1 MDAKLRTVVDS
12 FGFVD
17 GALQEQAS
25 NLGAF
30 EQSTLLPDKRGRGNL
45 YVLVETIGGFP
56 VHAQVQQQIIQAAQ
70 EYFHTSGSITAG
82 IRTAIKTANA
92 GVFDSNLNAP
102 REQRGVAG
110 LTLLVLKDR
119 DAYVGQLGPS
129 LLYHIGK
136 GEFRRLPAESTWL
149 TSETLEEID
158 TDRQPPLGLRR
169 EVEPELSHLYVRDG
183 DLLVLASTLL
193 AKLATDD
200 EVRAAIT
207 RRGTSSVR
215 QSLLS
220 LARGEEVS
228 ALVVDVLSVGAE
240 AEGEA
245 VAPVEAPVKKPGLL
259 GRISS
264 GLRDSLRA
272 GPPETE
278 MPAEEEGAAAPEEEE
293 EGWEEEEAEPA
304 APALD
309 LRDAAR
315 SAWRGL
321 SGLGRGLAALLAR
334 VLPETEPG
342 QRARRQQA
350 HRAAAST
357 GHADRRWLWVA
368 LLIPVLV
375 IAIFAV
381 TRFQY
386 ERSQQARYEQL
397 LAIADQAQV
406 EARGSTSAAEQRAK
420 LNEALAALDQALELK
435 KGNTQIEGEIKT
447 KRDELSGWLDRINN
461 TARLFFFN
469 PLKEFPDTDTARSKL
484 GTLVV
489 QGIDVYLLDRGM
501 NRVYKY
507 LLNEARDGLQNL
519 ATDSVLLRKGDQ
531 HGEITVE
538 DLMDIAWVESTPA
551 LGNSALFIVDTRGQ
565 VLEYDP
571 AAGGIA
577 AFPTAD
583 SSAWRGP
590 VAMTGY
596 VGRLYLLDPG
606 ANQVLRYVLTSTGY
620 DGSPGNYLQAATGA
634 SIADAVDLAIDGNV
648 YVLHADGRI
657 SKFGEG
663 AAVPFS
669 QKGLDEP
676 LKSPSCIFVTG
687 SLDNSGNVYVADAG
701 NSRIVQFNKAGEFVR
716 QFRSRDAVYMAAL
729 RGLVVDEA
737 AKKLYL
743 VDGNKLY
750 LVTLPD

>member
-1 MDAKLRTVVDS
+1 MDAKLRTMVDS
-12 FGFVD
+12 FSFIN

-30 EQSTLLPDKRGRGNL
+30 EQSTLLLDKRGRGNL

-56 VHAQVQQQIIQAAQ
+56 DHAQVQQQIIQVAQ
-70 EYFHTSGSITAG
+70 EYLRTSGSITAG

-92 GVFDSNLNAP
+92 EVFDANLNAP

-119 DAYVGQLGPS
+119 DAYVGQLGPA
-129 LLYHIGK
+129 LLYHVGK

-149 TSETLEEID
+149 SSATLEDID
-158 TDRQPPLGLRR
+158 TGRQPPLGLRR
-169 EVEPELSHLYVRDG
+169 EVEPELSHLYVREG

-200 EVRAAIT
+200 EVRNAIT
-207 RRGTSSVR
+207 RRGTASVR

-228 ALVVDVLSVGAE
+228 ALVVDVLSVGGE
-240 AEGEA
+240 AEGDA
-245 VAPVEAPVKKPGLL
+245 VSRAEAPVERPGLL
-259 GRISS
+259 GRLST
-264 GLRDSLRA
+264 GLRESLRA
-272 GPPETE
+272 RPTEAET
-278 MPAEEEGAAAPEEEE
+278 PAAEEEAAGVEGE

-321 SGLGRGLAALLAR
+321 SGLGKGLAALLAR
-334 VLPETEPG
+334 VLPEAQPG
-342 QRARRQQA
+342 ERARRQQA
-350 HRAAAST
+350 RRAAAST
-357 GHADRRWLWVA
+357 GHADKKWLWVA

-375 IAIFAV
+375 LAIFAV

-386 ERSQQARYEQL
+386 ERSQQMKYEQFL
-397 LAIADQAQV
+397 EIAEQAKLGAQ
-406 EARGSTSAAEQRAK
+406 GSTSVSEQRAR
-420 LNEALAALDQALELK
+420 LNEALAALDQAAALK
-435 KGNTQIEGEIKT
+435 KGDAKIEAEIKA
-447 KRDELSGWLDRINN
+447 KKDELTGWQDRINK
-461 TARLFFFN
+461 TSRLFYFN
-469 PLKEFPDTDTARSKL
+469 PLKEFPDTDTAKSQL

-507 LLNEARDGLQNL
+507 LLNETRDAFQNL
-519 ATDSVLLRKGDQ
+519 ATDSVLLRKGDP

-538 DLMDIAWVESTPA
+538 DLTDIAWVESTPA
-551 LGNSALFIVDTRGQ
+551 LGSSALFMLDTKGH

-571 AAGGIA
+571 AAGRIS

-583 SSAWRGP
+583 TSAWRGP

-606 ANQVLRYVLTSTGY
+606 ANQVLRYVLTSIGY
-620 DGSPGNYLQAATGA
+620 DGSPTNYLQAATGA
-634 SIADAVDLAIDGNV
+634 SVADAVDLAIDGNV
-648 YVLHADGRI
+648 YILHSDGRI
-657 SKFGEG
+657 SKYGEG
-663 AAVPFS
+663 IAVPFPQS
-669 QKGLDEP
+669 GLDEP
-676 LKSPSCIFVTG
+676 LKSPCCIFVTG
-687 SLDNSGNVYVADAG
+687 SLDDSGNVYVADAG
-701 NSRIVQFNKAGEFVR
+701 NNRIVQFSKAGEFIR
-716 QFRSRDAVYMAAL
+716 QFRSRDAGNMEAL
-729 RGLVVDEA
+729 RGLVVDETR
-737 AKKLYL
+737 KKLYL
-743 VDGNKLY
+743 VDGNTLY
-750 LVTLPD
+750 QVTLPD